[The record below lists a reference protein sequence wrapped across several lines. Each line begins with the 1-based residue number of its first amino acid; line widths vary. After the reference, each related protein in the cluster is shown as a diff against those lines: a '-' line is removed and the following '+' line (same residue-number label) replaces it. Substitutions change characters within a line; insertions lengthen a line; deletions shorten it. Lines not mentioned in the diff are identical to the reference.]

1 LVPFFLAKW
10 ENAGMKI
17 STLARLPE
25 TGSPD
30 LLFLLFHAA
39 GSSAKSMSPLAL
51 RLTTA
56 YPQSAVLC
64 VDAPLHSEL
73 DTEQRTWFLV
83 NSADEQNSP
92 TCVAQAMPEFIAVVR
107 ALQQRFGVSWQR
119 TALFG
124 FAQGALMALEAVQ
137 AEPELAGRV
146 LAFAGR
152 HAQPPAHVPTDTTV
166 HFFHGLQD
174 GVVPHGPAI
183 DSAQRLAALG
193 GDVTADVLPGIGHE
207 LHPELI
213 EKSINQLR
221 SFLPKK
227 VWREAMEQAPLIS
240 RVASS
245 DELGVD

>member
-1 LVPFFLAKW
+1 
-10 ENAGMKI
+10 MKI

-39 GSSAKSMSPLAL
+39 GGSAKDMSALAL
-51 RLTTA
+51 RLTAA

-64 VDAPLHSEL
+64 VDAPLQSEL
-73 DTEQRTWFLV
+73 DAEQRTWFWANTDDAP
-83 NSADEQNSP
+83 NSAAR
-92 TCVAQAMPEFIAVVR
+92 VAEAMPEFIAVVR

-124 FAQGALMALEAVQ
+124 FAQGAVMALEAVQ

-152 HAQPPAHVPTDTTV
+152 HAQPPAHAPIDTTI

-174 GVVPHGPAI
+174 SVAPHGPAV
-183 DSAQRLAALG
+183 DSARRLVALG

-213 EKSINQLR
+213 DKAISQLR
-221 SFLPKK
+221 TFLPKK
-227 VWREAMEQAPLIS
+227 VWREAIEQAPLIS

-245 DELGVD
+245 DELGSG